1 MAFENI
7 LTGLLLQKGV
17 EGVIFLDS
25 EGEAVF
31 CFGEVERDSLKAMGA
46 YQGIV
51 LSSVLRLETG
61 KTGAIITCGAE
72 RSIIT
77 QQLKDGYFVSVVI
90 SADVNI
96 AQAHYRFQDY
106 FNQLENE
113 L

>member
-1 MAFENI
+1 MAFEKI
-7 LTGLLLQKGV
+7 LTGLLQQKGV

-25 EGEAVF
+25 EGEAIF
-31 CFGEVERDSLKAMGA
+31 CFGKMKHEDLKAMGA

-51 LSSVLRLETG
+51 LSSSLRLDAG
-61 KTGAIITCGAE
+61 KNGAIITRGCE

-90 SADVNI
+90 SADVNV
-96 AQAHYRFQDY
+96 AQAHFTFQDY
-106 FNQLENE
+106 FMQLENE

>member
-7 LTGLLLQKGV
+7 LTGLLQQKGV

-25 EGEAVF
+25 EGEAIF
-31 CFGEVERDSLKAMGA
+31 CFGEMPHESLKAMGA

-51 LSSVLRLETG
+51 LSSTVRLDTG
-61 KTGAIITCGAE
+61 KSGAIITRGAD

-77 QQLKDGYFVSVVI
+77 QHLKDGYFVSIVI

-96 AQAHYRFQDY
+96 AQAHFAFQNY
-106 FNQLENE
+106 FNQLEME